1 MIGSCSV
8 TWTTATKKLSQLQS
22 PVKFA
27 GDLIESEWEMLRFCR
42 SVGFGLDL
50 ALDMKAPPGEW
61 LQHSLAELKTR
72 ATFEIHQIHFSLT
85 CFVLT
90 KHIFF

>member
-1 MIGSCSV
+1 MR
-8 TWTTATKKLSQLQS
+8 TTAPKKLSRLQ
-22 PVKFA
+22 
-27 GDLIESEWEMLRFCR
+27 WEILRFCR

-61 LQHSLAELKTR
+61 LQHSLVEIR

-85 CFVLT
+85 CFSVDILC
-90 KHIFF
+90 

>member
-8 TWTTATKKLSQLQS
+8 TRTTATKRLSQLQL
-22 PVKFA
+22 PEKFA
-27 GDLIESEWEMLRFCR
+27 GDLDESKWEMLHFCR

-61 LQHSLAELKTR
+61 VQHSL
-72 ATFEIHQIHFSLT
+72 
-85 CFVLT
+85 
-90 KHIFF
+90 